1 MPEAWVPGN
10 HQADRADGPLDV
22 FLSCVS
28 AVIFRQRFLDGIKN
42 GSITVAFRRWRRPS
56 VKPGGTLLTAVGLL
70 HIRDVSPVT
79 LESISNADARR
90 AGFDSREALV
100 VELTER
106 SEGKL
111 HRIELG
117 ALEADPRIALRKKRA
132 SDSDLQGLIVRLD
145 RLDARS
151 DGAPWT
157 RRVLDLIDAHPA
169 RRAGDLCTMAG
180 QDKMSFKVNVRKLKT
195 LGLTE
200 SLEVGYRLSPR
211 GAALLDE
218 LRRRG

>member
-1 MPEAWVPGN
+1 M
-10 HQADRADGPLDV
+10 
-22 FLSCVS
+22 
-28 AVIFRQRFLDGIKN
+28 IFRQRFLEGIQK

-56 VKPGGTLLTAVGLL
+56 VKAGGTLLTAVGML
-70 HIRDVSPVT
+70 HIRDVT
-79 LESISNADARR
+79 LVSLDSLSNADARR
-90 AGFDSREALV
+90 AGYDSRESLV
-100 VELTER
+100 EELTER
-106 SEGKL
+106 REGKIY
-111 HRIELG
+111 RIDLG
-117 ALEADPRIALRKKRA
+117 TLEADPRIALRNKRA
-132 SDSDLQGLIVRLD
+132 NDSDLQGLIVRLD

>member
-1 MPEAWVPGN
+1 M
-10 HQADRADGPLDV
+10 
-22 FLSCVS
+22 
-28 AVIFRQRFLDGIKN
+28 IFRQEFLEGIQK

-56 VKPGGTLLTAVGLL
+56 VKAGGTLLTAVGLL
-70 HIRDVSPVT
+70 HIDDVSPVT
-79 LESISNADARR
+79 LESITNADARR

-100 VELTER
+100 TALTER
-106 SEGKL
+106 SDGTL
-111 HRIELG
+111 YRIELG
-117 ALEADPRIALRKKRA
+117 ALEADPRIALRKKAA
-132 SDSDLQGLIVRLD
+132 SDSEVPGLIVRLE

-151 DGAPWT
+151 GGAPWT
-157 RRVLDLIDAHPA
+157 RRVLDLISAHPA
-169 RRAGDLCTMAG
+169 RRAGDLCKMAG